1 MSLVVPQEGGA
12 ELILKIINGRVKE
25 ISFAHEELVLSYRH
39 PVTGR
44 EEELGL
50 KVDTNTSFNQ
60 GLHLN
65 DFKKGDPVSVDYEE
79 ESSGILRAKRINRV
93 DVSGVPEEIAQFR
106 R

>member
-44 EEELGL
+44 EEE
-50 KVDTNTSFNQ
+50 
-60 GLHLN
+60 
-65 DFKKGDPVSVDYEE
+65 
-79 ESSGILRAKRINRV
+79 SSGILRAKRINRV